1 MDGVGVADE
10 PRPHRGGGP
19 IATVANPPRDAAGT
33 PDEGR
38 RAPTR
43 PPSPDGNPNPRP
55 FPWGRRIANVSF
67 LTFFAAYFL
76 FALSVLG
83 LGAAAFVASRS
94 PGFHDQLHDW
104 AFNEGMSGRLAQRV
118 GDASHDVE
126 STLSFVLD
134 YAFSL
139 FNLAMAAFLVYLR
152 RNERTA
158 RLLSLAMVGTAGV
171 FNLQAH
177 AVYEELTP
185 PTTLEAVTHDGFHL
199 LAAVAYLLALL
210 LFPDGR
216 MVPRWSIPRTV
227 ALYAAAIGVA
237 VPIAFLAP
245 GGSRSVSLIVT
256 FGVLTPIVGVGS
268 QAYRYRRSADATER
282 QQARLLFWALSPA
295 LIVGLFA
302 VVVALSNS
310 GGDAGLEG
318 RGIVVLPTSIFR
330 VFQPVFFVIPV
341 ALFIGILRYRLWDID
356 KVISRTLVY
365 SVLAGFVS
373 AVYVGVV
380 VGIGALFGE
389 AQTENLGLSIVAT
402 GIIAVAFQPVK
413 ERVQRFANRLVYGKR
428 ATPYEVLS
436 EFSERMAET
445 PATDVLLS
453 RMARILAEGTAA
465 RRADVWLKVGNELR
479 PASSWPSD
487 LDAPEPLHITGPE
500 IPWIANVTSAVA
512 VRHQGELF
520 GALSVTKP
528 ANESLTPTEE
538 KLLAD
543 LGRQAGLVL
552 RNVQLTADLLARL
565 AELRASRQRLIAAQD
580 EARRRIE
587 RNLHD
592 GAQQQ
597 LVALKVGLS
606 LAEGMAEDL
615 GEEGV
620 GLLEMIGSLK
630 AQMGDAL
637 ENLRD
642 LARGI
647 YPPLLAAEGL
657 PAALASQARK
667 ATVPVDVQARDI
679 ARYEQDAEAAVYFCV
694 LEAMQNIS
702 KYAEAS
708 SVIIRLTEH
717 DGTLR
722 FEVKDDGK
730 GFDVATTPTG
740 AGCHNM
746 ADRLEAL
753 DGSLEIHSAPGE
765 GTSIVGSLPVTRREV
780 A

>member
-1 MDGVGVADE
+1 M
-10 PRPHRGGGP
+10 PRPSGDGRQGGRE
-19 IATVANPPRDAAGT
+19 IATLANPPRHGAGAPDAGT
-33 PDEGR
+33 P
-38 RAPTR
+38 APSR
-43 PPSPDGNPNPRP
+43 PAPNGDPNPRP
-55 FPWGRRIANVSF
+55 FPWGRRIANVAF
-67 LTFFAAYFL
+67 LTFFSAYFL
-76 FALSVLG
+76 FALLVLG
-83 LGAAAFVASRS
+83 LGVAAFVASRS
-94 PGFHDQLHDW
+94 PGFHDQLHIWSLD
-104 AFNEGMSGRLAQRV
+104 ETTTGRLAQRV
-118 GDASHDVE
+118 ADTSHRVE
-126 STLSFVLD
+126 SVPSFVLD
-134 YAFSL
+134 YAFSI
-139 FNLAMAAFLVYLR
+139 FNLALAGFLVFLR

-177 AVYEELTP
+177 GVYEILP
-185 PTTLEAVTHDGFHL
+185 ATTFEAVTHDGFQF
-199 LAAVAYLLALL
+199 LAAIAYLLALL
-210 LFPDGR
+210 LFPDGKL
-216 MVPRWSIPRTV
+216 VPRWSVPKTV
-227 ALYAAAIGVA
+227 LLYVVAIGVA
-237 VPIAFLAP
+237 VPMAFLAP
-245 GGSRSVSLIVT
+245 GGSRSVNLIVT
-256 FGVLTPIVGVGS
+256 FGVLTPMVGVGS
-268 QAYRYRRSADATER
+268 QAYRYRRSADPTER

-295 LIVGLFA
+295 LLVGLFA
-302 VVVALSNS
+302 VLVAISNS
-310 GGDAGLEG
+310 GEADFEG
-318 RGIVVLPTSIFR
+318 RSLVVLPTSIFR
-330 VFQPVFFVIPV
+330 VFQPVFSIIPI

-413 ERVQRFANRLVYGKR
+413 ERVQKFANRLVYGKR

-465 RRADVWLKVGNELR
+465 RRADVWLKVGSELR

-487 LDAPEPLHITGPE
+487 LDAPEPLVIEGTE

-580 EARRRIE
+580 ETRRRLE

-615 GEEGV
+615 GPEGES
-620 GLLEMIGSLK
+620 LLDMLGSLK

-667 ATVPVDVQARDI
+667 AAVAVDVQARDI
-679 ARYEQDAEAAVYFCV
+679 GRYDQDAEAAVYFCV
-694 LEAMQNIS
+694 LEALQNIS
-702 KYAEAS
+702 KYAEAH
-708 SVIIRLTEH
+708 SVVIRLHEV
-717 DGTLR
+717 DGRLS

-746 ADRLEAL
+746 SDRLEAL
-753 DGSLEIHSAPGE
+753 DGHLEIHSAPGE
-765 GTSIVGSLPVTRREV
+765 GTSILGALPVTRREV
-780 A
+780 AVR

>member
-1 MDGVGVADE
+1 MA
-10 PRPHRGGGP
+10 
-19 IATVANPPRDAAGT
+19 
-33 PDEGR
+33 
-38 RAPTR
+38 
-43 PPSPDGNPNPRP
+43 
-55 FPWGRRIANVSF
+55 F
-67 LTFFAAYFL
+67 LVFFVAYFG
-76 FALSVLG
+76 FALGVLAM
-83 LGAAAFVASRS
+83 GAASFVASRS
-94 PGFHDQLHDW
+94 PGFHDQLHVW
-104 AFNEGMSGRLAQRV
+104 ALSEDTLGRLALRAA
-118 GDASHDVE
+118 DTSHRVE
-126 STLSFVLD
+126 SIPSLALD
-134 YAFSL
+134 YGFSL
-139 FNLAMAAFLVYLR
+139 FNLALAAFLVFLR

-177 AVYEELTP
+177 GVYEVLP
-185 PTTLEAVTHDGFHL
+185 PTTFESVTHDGFHL
-199 LAAVAYLLALL
+199 LAAIAYLLALL

-216 MVPRWSIPRTV
+216 FVPRWSPGRLA
-227 ALYAAAIGVA
+227 ALYAVAAA
-237 VPIAFLAP
+237 ALVPLAFAAP
-245 GGSRSVSLIVT
+245 GASRTISLIVA
-256 FGVLTPIVGVGS
+256 FGVLTPLVGVAS
-268 QAYRYRRSADATER
+268 QAYRYRRSLDATEQ
-282 QQARLLFWALSPA
+282 QQARLLFWALTPA
-295 LIVGLFA
+295 LLVGLFA
-302 VVVALSNS
+302 VVVAIQNT
-310 GGDAGLEG
+310 GGNEFEG
-318 RGIVVLPTSIFR
+318 RSIVVLPVSIFR
-330 VFQPVFFVIPV
+330 VFQPVFSIIPI

-380 VGIGALFGE
+380 VGIGSFFGE
-389 AQTENLGLSIVAT
+389 AQTENLGLSILAT

-413 ERVQRFANRLVYGKR
+413 DRVQKFANRLVYGKR

-465 RRADVWLKVGNELR
+465 RRADVWLRVGDELR
-479 PASSWPSD
+479 PASAWPSD
-487 LDAPEPLHITGPE
+487 ADPPAALSITGPE

-528 ANESLTPTEE
+528 ANESLTPTEQ

-580 EARRRIE
+580 ETRRRLE

-606 LAEGMAEDL
+606 LAEGMADDL
-615 GEEGV
+615 GEEGRP
-620 GLLEMIGSLK
+620 LLDMIGALK
-630 AQMGDAL
+630 AQMGEAL

-657 PAALASQARK
+657 PSALASQGRK
-667 ATVPVDVQARDI
+667 AAVPVDVQAREI
-679 ARYEQDAEAAVYFCV
+679 GRYDQDAEAAVYFCV
-694 LEAMQNIS
+694 LEALQNIS
-702 KYAEAS
+702 KYAEATA
-708 SVIIRLTEH
+708 VTIRLHED
-717 DGTLR
+717 DGVLH

-730 GFDVATTPTG
+730 GFDPTCTDKG
-740 AGCHNM
+740 AGSHNM
-746 ADRLEAL
+746 VDRLESL
-753 DGSLEIHSAPGE
+753 DGHLAIHSAPGD
-765 GTSIVGSLPVTRREV
+765 GTSVVGTIPVTRR
-780 A
+780 

>member
-1 MDGVGVADE
+1 VRDPPGHG
-10 PRPHRGGGP
+10 RKGGRP
-19 IATVANPPRDAAGT
+19 IATVAQPAPPPSSSPSPPTPAPSDAAASTAG
-33 PDEGR
+33 PP
-38 RAPTR
+38 ATR
-43 PPSPDGNPNPRP
+43 GYPLLARIGN
-55 FPWGRRIANVSF
+55 GLF
-67 LTFFAAYFL
+67 LLFFTAYFG
-76 FALSVLG
+76 FALAVLT
-83 LGAAAFVASRS
+83 LGAVAFIASRS
-94 PGFHDQLHDW
+94 PGLHDQLHVW
-104 AFNEGMSGRLAQRV
+104 ALDDGLAGRLALRAA
-118 GDASHDVE
+118 DTSHHVE
-126 STLSFVLD
+126 SLPSLALD
-134 YAFSL
+134 YGFSL
-139 FNLAMAAFLVYLR
+139 FNLALAAFLVFLR

-177 AVYEELTP
+177 GVYEILTP
-185 PTTLEAVTHDGFHL
+185 TTFEEVTHDGFHL

-216 MVPRWSIPRTV
+216 LVPRWRRGPTV
-227 ALYAAAIGVA
+227 LLYAVAIGA
-237 VPIAFLAP
+237 LVPLAWAAP
-245 GGSRSVSLIVT
+245 GASRSISLIIT
-256 FGVLTPIVGVGS
+256 FGVLTPLVGVAS
-268 QAYRYRRSADATER
+268 QAYRYRRSPDATEQ

-295 LIVGLFA
+295 LLVGLYA
-302 VVVALSNS
+302 VVVALQNT
-310 GGDAGLEG
+310 GGHEFEG
-318 RGIVVLPTSIFR
+318 RSIVVLPVSIFR
-330 VFQPVFFVIPV
+330 VFQPVFSIIPI

-373 AVYVGVV
+373 AVYVAVV
-380 VGIGALFGE
+380 VGIGSLFGD

-402 GIIAVAFQPVK
+402 GVIAVAFQPVK
-413 ERVQRFANRLVYGKR
+413 DRVQRFANRLVYGQR

-445 PATDVLLS
+445 PATDVLLA

-465 RRADVWLKVGNELR
+465 RRADVWLKVGHELR
-479 PASSWPSD
+479 PAASWPSD
-487 LDAPEPLHITGPE
+487 VEPAIALPIDGPE
-500 IPWIANVTSAVA
+500 IPWIPDVTTAVA

-528 ANESLTPTEE
+528 SNESLAPTEE

-580 EARRRIE
+580 ETRRRLE

-606 LAEGMAEDL
+606 LAEGMAEEL
-615 GEEGV
+615 GEDGV
-620 GLLEMIGSLK
+620 GLLEMLGSLK
-630 AQMGDAL
+630 SQMGEAL

-657 PAALASQARK
+657 ASALASQARK
-667 ATVPVDVQARDI
+667 AAVPVDVQARDI
-679 ARYEQDAEAAVYFCV
+679 GRYDQDAEAAVYFCV
-694 LEAMQNIS
+694 LEALQNIA
-702 KYAEAS
+702 KYAEAEA
-708 SVIIRLTEH
+708 VILRLHEEGGLLH
-717 DGTLR
+717 
-722 FEVKDDGK
+722 FEVRDDGR
-730 GFDVATTPTG
+730 GFDPSTTEKG
-740 AGCHNM
+740 AGSQNM
-746 ADRLEAL
+746 VDRLEAL
-753 DGSLEIHSAPGE
+753 DGHLEIHSAPGE
-765 GTSIVGSLPVTRREV
+765 GTSVQGTIPVTRR
-780 A
+780 

>member
-1 MDGVGVADE
+1 M
-10 PRPHRGGGP
+10 
-19 IATVANPPRDAAGT
+19 
-33 PDEGR
+33 
-38 RAPTR
+38 
-43 PPSPDGNPNPRP
+43 
-55 FPWGRRIANVSF
+55 
-67 LTFFAAYFL
+67 
-76 FALSVLG
+76 
-83 LGAAAFVASRS
+83 ASRS
-94 PGFHDQLHDW
+94 PGFHDQLHIWSLDETT
-104 AFNEGMSGRLAQRV
+104 AGRLALRV
-118 GDASHDVE
+118 GDTSHRVE
-126 STLSFVLD
+126 SLPEFALD
-134 YAFSL
+134 YGFSI
-139 FNLAMAAFLVYLR
+139 FNLAMAGFLVYLR

-158 RLLSLAMVGTAGV
+158 RLLSLAMVGTAGI
-171 FNLQAH
+171 FNLQAY
-177 AVYEELTP
+177 AVYEIHP
-185 PTTLEAVTHDGFHL
+185 ATTLEAASHDGFQFF
-199 LAAVAYLLALL
+199 AAIAYLLALL

-216 MVPRWSIPRTV
+216 MVPRWSAAKAI
-227 ALYAAAIGVA
+227 ALYALAIGAA
-237 VPIAFLAP
+237 VPIAMLAP

-256 FGVLTPIVGVGS
+256 FGVLTPMVGVGS

-295 LIVGLFA
+295 LLVGLFA
-302 VVVALSNS
+302 VVFALTNTVEA
-310 GGDAGLEG
+310 DFEG
-318 RGIVVLPTSIFR
+318 RSLVVLPTSIFR
-330 VFQPVFFVIPV
+330 VFQPVFLVIPI

-373 AVYVGVV
+373 AVYVAVV

-413 ERVQRFANRLVYGKR
+413 ERVQKFANRLVYGKR

-487 LDAPEPLHITGPE
+487 LDAPDPLPIEGAE

-580 EARRRIE
+580 ETRRRLE

-615 GEEGV
+615 GEEGR
-620 GLLEMIGSLK
+620 GLLDMLGALK
-630 AQMGDAL
+630 TQMGDAL

-667 ATVPVDVQARDI
+667 ATVPVDVQARDVG
-679 ARYEQDAEAAVYFCV
+679 RYDQDAEAAVYFCV
-694 LEAMQNIS
+694 LEALQNIS
-702 KYAEAS
+702 KYAEAR
-708 SVIIRLTEH
+708 SVVIRLHEE
-717 DGTLR
+717 DGSLR

-746 ADRLEAL
+746 SDRLEAL
-753 DGSLEIHSAPGE
+753 DGELQIRSAPGE
-765 GTSIVGSLPVTRREV
+765 GTSVIGSLPVTRRDV
-780 A
+780 

>member
-1 MDGVGVADE
+1 V
-10 PRPHRGGGP
+10 
-19 IATVANPPRDAAGT
+19 
-33 PDEGR
+33 
-38 RAPTR
+38 
-43 PPSPDGNPNPRP
+43 
-55 FPWGRRIANVSF
+55 
-67 LTFFAAYFL
+67 
-76 FALSVLG
+76 LS
-83 LGAAAFVASRS
+83 LGAASFLASRS
-94 PGFHDQLHDW
+94 PGFHDQLHVW
-104 AFNEGMSGRLAQRV
+104 ALNEDTLGRLALRAA
-118 GDASHDVE
+118 DTSHRVE
-126 STLSFVLD
+126 SLPSLALD
-134 YAFSL
+134 YGFSL
-139 FNLAMAAFLVYLR
+139 FNLALAAFLVYLR

-158 RLLSLAMVGTAGV
+158 RLLALAMVGTAGV

-177 AVYEELTP
+177 GVYEILP
-185 PTTLEAVTHDGFHL
+185 PTVLEEVTHDGFHL
-199 LAAVAYLLALL
+199 LAAVAYLLALV
-210 LFPDGR
+210 LFPDGHL
-216 MVPRWSIPRTV
+216 VPRWPKGRTI
-227 ALYAAAIGVA
+227 AFYAVA
-237 VPIAFLAP
+237 VGLLVPLAWLAP
-245 GGSRSVSLIVT
+245 GGNRSVSLIVT
-256 FGVLTPIVGVGS
+256 FGVVTPIVGVGS
-268 QAYRYRRSADATER
+268 QAYRYRRSPSPVER

-295 LIVGLFA
+295 LLVGLFA
-302 VVVALSNS
+302 IVVALQNS
-310 GGDAGLEG
+310 GGSEFEG
-318 RGIVVLPTSIFR
+318 RSIVVLPTSIFR
-330 VFQPVFFVIPV
+330 VFQPVFSIIPI

-380 VGIGALFGE
+380 VGIGSLFGE
-389 AQTENLGLSIVAT
+389 AQTENLGLSILAT

-413 ERVQRFANRLVYGKR
+413 DRVQKFANRLVYGKR

-445 PATDVLLS
+445 PATDVLLA

-487 LDAPEPLHITGPE
+487 SDPPEPLTITGPE
-500 IPWIANVTSAVA
+500 IPWIPGVTTAVA

-528 ANESLTPTEE
+528 VNESLTPTED

-580 EARRRIE
+580 ETRRRLE

-597 LVALKVGLS
+597 LVALKVGLN
-606 LAEGMAEDL
+606 LAEGMVEDL
-615 GEEGV
+615 GEPAKPV
-620 GLLEMIGSLK
+620 LEMLGALK

-657 PAALASQARK
+657 ASALASQARK
-667 ATVPVDVQARDI
+667 QSVPVDVQARDI
-679 ARYEQDAEAAVYFCV
+679 ARYDQDAEAAVYFCV
-694 LEAMQNIS
+694 LEALQNIS
-702 KYAEAS
+702 KYAEAH
-708 SVIIRLTEH
+708 SVVIRLHEE
-717 DGTLR
+717 DGVLH

-730 GFDVATTPTG
+730 GFDPDCTAKG
-740 AGCHNM
+740 AGSQNM
-746 ADRLEAL
+746 VDRLEAL
-753 DGSLEIHSAPGE
+753 DGHLEIHSAPGD
-765 GTSIVGSLPVTRREV
+765 GTSVRGTIPVQRR
-780 A
+780 

>member
-1 MDGVGVADE
+1 MRRAPGDG
-10 PRPHRGGGP
+10 RQGGRQ
-19 IATVANPPRDAAGT
+19 IATVADPRQQAGV
-33 PDEGR
+33 PDEGTPVPPR
-38 RAPTR
+38 
-43 PPSPDGNPNPRP
+43 PSPDGNPNPRP
-55 FPWGRRIANVSF
+55 FPWGRRIANVAF
-67 LTFFAAYFL
+67 LTFFTGYFL
-76 FALSVLG
+76 FALCVLG

-94 PGFHDQLHDW
+94 AGFHDQLHIWSLDETM
-104 AFNEGMSGRLAQRV
+104 NGRLALRV
-118 GDASHDVE
+118 ADTSHRVE
-126 STLSFVLD
+126 SVPSFALD
-134 YAFSL
+134 YAFSI
-139 FNLAMAAFLVYLR
+139 FNLAMAGFLVYLR

-177 AVYEELTP
+177 GVYEILPATN
-185 PTTLEAVTHDGFHL
+185 LEAITHDGFHL

-216 MVPRWSIPRTV
+216 MVPRWSIPRTI
-227 ALYAAAIGVA
+227 ALYAVAIGAA

-268 QAYRYRRSADATER
+268 QAYRYRRSGDATER

-295 LIVGLFA
+295 LLVGLFA

-310 GGDAGLEG
+310 GEADFEG
-318 RGIVVLPTSIFR
+318 RSLVVLPTSIFR
-330 VFQPVFFVIPV
+330 VFQPVFLVIPI

-413 ERVQRFANRLVYGKR
+413 ERVQKFANRLVYGKR

-487 LDAPEPLHITGPE
+487 LDAPEPLVIESTE
-500 IPWIANVTSAVA
+500 IPWIENVTSAVA

-580 EARRRIE
+580 ETRRRLE

-615 GEEGV
+615 GEEGQ
-620 GLLEMIGSLK
+620 GLVEMIGNLK
-630 AQMGDAL
+630 TQMGDAL

-667 ATVPVDVQARDI
+667 AAVPVDVQARDI
-679 ARYEQDAEAAVYFCV
+679 GRYDQDAEAAVYFCV
-694 LEAMQNIS
+694 LEALQNIS
-702 KYAEAS
+702 KYAEAR
-708 SVIIRLTEH
+708 SVVIRLHEE
-717 DGTLR
+717 DGNLR

-746 ADRLEAL
+746 SDRLEAL
-753 DGSLEIHSAPGE
+753 DGHLEIRSAPGD
-765 GTSIVGSLPVTRREV
+765 GTSILGTLPVQRREV
-780 A
+780 AVR

>member
-1 MDGVGVADE
+1 MYFAFSVGV
-10 PRPHRGGGP
+10 
-19 IATVANPPRDAAGT
+19 
-33 PDEGR
+33 
-38 RAPTR
+38 
-43 PPSPDGNPNPRP
+43 
-55 FPWGRRIANVSF
+55 
-67 LTFFAAYFL
+67 
-76 FALSVLG
+76 LS
-83 LGAAAFVASRS
+83 LGAAAFLASRS
-94 PGFHDQLHDW
+94 PGFHDQLHIWSLD
-104 AFNEGMSGRLAQRV
+104 ETTTGRLALRV
-118 GDASHDVE
+118 ADTSHRVE
-126 STLSFVLD
+126 SLPSFVLD
-134 YAFSL
+134 YVFSV
-139 FNLAMAAFLVYLR
+139 FNLALAAFLIYLR

-158 RLLSLAMVGTAGV
+158 RLLCLAMVGTAGV

-177 AVYEELTP
+177 GVYEILP
-185 PTTLEAVTHDGFHL
+185 ATTFESVTHDGFHL

-216 MVPRWSIPRTV
+216 MVPRWSIPKTV
-227 ALYAAAIGVA
+227 ALYAGAIGAA

-256 FGVLTPIVGVGS
+256 FGVLTPMVGVGS
-268 QAYRYRRSADATER
+268 QLYRYRRSPDATER
-282 QQARLLFWALSPA
+282 QQARVLFWALSPA
-295 LIVGLFA
+295 LLVGLFA
-302 VVVALSNS
+302 VVVALSHT
-310 GGDAGLEG
+310 GEADFEG
-318 RGIVVLPTSIFR
+318 RSLVVLPVSIFR
-330 VFQPVFFVIPV
+330 VFQPVFSIIPI

-356 KVISRTLVY
+356 KIISRTLVY

-389 AQTENLGLSIVAT
+389 AQTENLGLSILAT

-445 PATDVLLS
+445 PATDVLVA

-465 RRADVWLKVGNELR
+465 RRADVWLRVGNELR

-487 LDAPEPLHITGPE
+487 LAAPDALHIEGPE
-500 IPWIANVTSAVA
+500 IPWIDNVTAAVA

-565 AELRASRQRLIAAQD
+565 TELRASRQRLIAAQD
-580 EARRRIE
+580 ETRRRLE

-615 GEEGV
+615 GEEGQ
-620 GLLEMIGSLK
+620 GLLDMLGSLK
-630 AQMGDAL
+630 AQMGEAL

-667 ATVPVDVQARDI
+667 AAVPVDVQARDI
-679 ARYEQDAEAAVYFCV
+679 GRYDQDAEAAVYFCV
-694 LEAMQNIS
+694 LEALQNIS
-702 KYAEAS
+702 KYAEAHA
-708 SVIIRLTEH
+708 VLIRLHEE
-717 DGTLR
+717 DDVLR
-722 FEVKDDGK
+722 FEVRDDGR
-730 GFDVATTPTG
+730 GFDLATTPTG

-746 ADRLEAL
+746 SDRLEAL
-753 DGSLEIHSAPGE
+753 DGCLEIHSTPGD
-765 GTSIVGSLPVTRREV
+765 GTAVIGTLPVTRRV
-780 A
+780 AS

>member
-1 MDGVGVADE
+1 VFFGSYFAFALGVLAMGVA
-10 PRPHRGGGP
+10 
-19 IATVANPPRDAAGT
+19 
-33 PDEGR
+33 
-38 RAPTR
+38 
-43 PPSPDGNPNPRP
+43 
-55 FPWGRRIANVSF
+55 SF
-67 LTFFAAYFL
+67 L
-76 FALSVLG
+76 
-83 LGAAAFVASRS
+83 ASRS
-94 PGFHDQLHDW
+94 PGLHDQLHVW
-104 AFNEGMSGRLAQRV
+104 ALNDDSLGRLALRAA
-118 GDASHDVE
+118 DTSHRVE
-126 STLSFVLD
+126 SLPSLALD
-134 YAFSL
+134 YGFSL
-139 FNLAMAAFLVYLR
+139 FNLTLAVFLVYLR

-177 AVYEELTP
+177 GVYEILP
-185 PTTLEAVTHDGFHL
+185 PNTFEAVTHDGFHL
-199 LAAVAYLLALL
+199 LAAIAYLLALL

-216 MVPRWSIPRTV
+216 LVPRWSPGRTV
-227 ALYAAAIGVA
+227 ALYAVVIGA
-237 VPIAFLAP
+237 FVPLAWLAP
-245 GGSRSVSLIVT
+245 GGNRTVSLIIT
-256 FGVLTPIVGVGS
+256 FGVLTPLVGVAS
-268 QAYRYRRSADATER
+268 QAYRYRHSPTPVER

-295 LIVGLFA
+295 LLVGLFA
-302 VVVALSNS
+302 VVVALQNS
-310 GGDAGLEG
+310 GASEFEG
-318 RGIVVLPTSIFR
+318 RAIVELPTSIFR
-330 VFQPVFFVIPV
+330 VFQPVFSIIPI
-341 ALFIGILRYRLWDID
+341 ALFLGILRYRLWDVD

-380 VGIGALFGE
+380 VGIGSLFGD

-402 GIIAVAFQPVK
+402 GVIAVAFQPVK
-413 ERVQRFANRLVYGKR
+413 DRVQRFANRLVYGQR

-445 PATDVLLS
+445 PATDVLLA

-465 RRADVWLKVGNELR
+465 RRADVWLKVGSELR

-487 LDAPEPLHITGPE
+487 VEAPDALPLDGPE
-500 IPWIANVTSAVA
+500 IPELPGVTTSVA

-528 ANESLTPTEE
+528 VNESLTPTEE

-580 EARRRIE
+580 ETRRRLE

-615 GEEGV
+615 GDEGQP
-620 GLLEMIGSLK
+620 LLEMLGTLK

-657 PAALASQARK
+657 PSALASQARK
-667 ATVPVDVQARDI
+667 AAIPVDVQARDI
-679 ARYEQDAEAAVYFCV
+679 GRYDQDAEAAVYFCV
-694 LEAMQNIS
+694 LEALQNIS
-702 KYAEAS
+702 KYAEAHAA
-708 SVIIRLTEH
+708 VIRLHEQ
-717 DGTLR
+717 DGELT
-722 FEVKDDGK
+722 FEVKDDGR
-730 GFDVATTPTG
+730 GFDTSSTEKG
-740 AGCHNM
+740 AGAQNM
-746 ADRLEAL
+746 VDRLEAL
-753 DGSLEIHSAPGE
+753 DGHLEILSSPGH
-765 GTSIVGSLPVTRREV
+765 GTSVVGRLPVTRR
-780 A
+780 

>member
-1 MDGVGVADE
+1 VFSII
-10 PRPHRGGGP
+10 P
-19 IATVANPPRDAAGT
+19 I
-33 PDEGR
+33 
-38 RAPTR
+38 
-43 PPSPDGNPNPRP
+43 
-55 FPWGRRIANVSF
+55 
-67 LTFFAAYFL
+67 
-76 FALSVLG
+76 
-83 LGAAAFVASRS
+83 
-94 PGFHDQLHDW
+94 
-104 AFNEGMSGRLAQRV
+104 
-118 GDASHDVE
+118 
-126 STLSFVLD
+126 
-134 YAFSL
+134 
-139 FNLAMAAFLVYLR
+139 
-152 RNERTA
+152 
-158 RLLSLAMVGTAGV
+158 
-171 FNLQAH
+171 
-177 AVYEELTP
+177 
-185 PTTLEAVTHDGFHL
+185 
-199 LAAVAYLLALL
+199 
-210 LFPDGR
+210 
-216 MVPRWSIPRTV
+216 
-227 ALYAAAIGVA
+227 
-237 VPIAFLAP
+237 
-245 GGSRSVSLIVT
+245 
-256 FGVLTPIVGVGS
+256 
-268 QAYRYRRSADATER
+268 
-282 QQARLLFWALSPA
+282 
-295 LIVGLFA
+295 
-302 VVVALSNS
+302 
-310 GGDAGLEG
+310 
-318 RGIVVLPTSIFR
+318 
-330 VFQPVFFVIPV
+330 

-413 ERVQRFANRLVYGKR
+413 ERVQKFANRLVYGKR

-487 LDAPEPLHITGPE
+487 LDAPAPLPIEGTE
-500 IPWIANVTSAVA
+500 IPWIANVTAAVA

-528 ANESLTPTEE
+528 ANESLTPTED

-580 EARRRIE
+580 ETRRRLE

-615 GEEGV
+615 GEEGA
-620 GLLEMIGSLK
+620 GLLDMLGSLK
-630 AQMGDAL
+630 AQMGEAL

-667 ATVPVDVQARDI
+667 AAVPVDVQARDI
-679 ARYEQDAEAAVYFCV
+679 GRYDQDAEAAVYFCV
-694 LEAMQNIS
+694 LEALQNIS
-702 KYAEAS
+702 KYAEAR
-708 SVIIRLTEH
+708 SVVIRLHEEA
-717 DGTLR
+717 GNLS

-746 ADRLEAL
+746 SDRLEAL
-753 DGSLEIHSAPGE
+753 DGHLDIRSAPGD
-765 GTSIVGSLPVTRREV
+765 GTSIFGTLPVQRREV
-780 A
+780 AVR

>member
-1 MDGVGVADE
+1 VWALDE
-10 PRPHRGGGP
+10 DL
-19 IATVANPPRDAAGT
+19 A
-33 PDEGR
+33 
-38 RAPTR
+38 
-43 PPSPDGNPNPRP
+43 
-55 FPWGRRIANVSF
+55 
-67 LTFFAAYFL
+67 
-76 FALSVLG
+76 
-83 LGAAAFVASRS
+83 
-94 PGFHDQLHDW
+94 
-104 AFNEGMSGRLAQRV
+104 GRLALRAA
-118 GDASHDVE
+118 DTSHRVE
-126 STLSFVLD
+126 SLPSLALD
-134 YAFSL
+134 YGFSL
-139 FNLAMAAFLVYLR
+139 FNLALAGFLVFLR

-177 AVYEELTP
+177 GVYEILA
-185 PTTLEAVTHDGFHL
+185 PTTFEEVTHDGFHL

-216 MVPRWSIPRTV
+216 LVPRWRKGPTI
-227 ALYAAAIGVA
+227 ALYAAALA
-237 VPIAFLAP
+237 LLVPLAWAAP
-245 GGSRSVSLIVT
+245 GANRTISLIIT
-256 FGVLTPIVGVGS
+256 FGVLTPLIGVAT
-268 QAYRYRRSADATER
+268 QAYRYRQSPTPTER

-295 LIVGLFA
+295 LLVGLYA
-302 VVVALSNS
+302 VVFALQHT
-310 GGDAGLEG
+310 GGNEFEG
-318 RGIVVLPTSIFR
+318 RSIVVLPVSIFR
-330 VFQPVFFVIPV
+330 VFQPVFSIIPI

-373 AVYVGVV
+373 AVYVAVV
-380 VGIGALFGE
+380 VGIGSLFGD

-402 GIIAVAFQPVK
+402 GVIAVAFQPVK
-413 ERVQRFANRLVYGKR
+413 DRVQRFANRLVYGQR

-445 PATDVLLS
+445 PATDVLLA

-465 RRADVWLKVGNELR
+465 RRADVWLKVGHELR

-487 LDAPEPLHITGPE
+487 VEAPVALPIEGPE
-500 IPWIANVTSAVA
+500 IPWIPDVTTAVA

-528 ANESLTPTEE
+528 PNESLTPTEE

-580 EARRRIE
+580 ETRRRLE

-597 LVALKVGLS
+597 LVALKVQLS
-606 LAEGMAEDL
+606 LAEGMAEEL
-615 GEEGV
+615 GDDGQP
-620 GLLEMIGSLK
+620 LLDMLGSLK
-630 AQMGDAL
+630 QQMGEAL

-657 PAALASQARK
+657 PSALASQARK
-667 ATVPVDVQARDI
+667 AAVPVDVQARDI
-679 ARYEQDAEAAVYFCV
+679 GRYEQDAEAAVYFCV
-694 LEAMQNIS
+694 LEAMQNIA
-702 KYAEAS
+702 KYAEAH
-708 SVIIRLTEH
+708 SVLIRLHEE
-717 DGTLR
+717 GGILS
-722 FEVKDDGK
+722 FEVRDDG
-730 GFDVATTPTG
+730 
-740 AGCHNM
+740 
-746 ADRLEAL
+746 
-753 DGSLEIHSAPGE
+753 
-765 GTSIVGSLPVTRREV
+765 
-780 A
+780 

>member
-1 MDGVGVADE
+1 MAVAD
-10 PRPHRGGGP
+10 
-19 IATVANPPRDAAGT
+19 PPARTAGAGD
-33 PDEGR
+33 PSR
-38 RAPTR
+38 RAR
-43 PPSPDGNPNPRP
+43 SL
-55 FPWGRRIANVSF
+55 WGRRIGNGVFYA
-67 LTFFAAYFL
+67 FFGAYFG
-76 FALSVLG
+76 FALGILAM
-83 LGAAAFVASRS
+83 GAAAFTASRS
-94 PGFHDQLHDW
+94 TGVHDQLHVW
-104 AFNEGMSGRLAQRV
+104 ALNEDLLGRLALRAA
-118 GDASHDVE
+118 DTSHRVE
-126 STLSFVLD
+126 SVPSLVLD
-134 YAFSL
+134 YGFSL
-139 FNLAMAAFLVYLR
+139 FNLALAAFLVYLR

-177 AVYEELTP
+177 GVYEILP
-185 PTTLEAVTHDGFHL
+185 PDTLEAFSHDAFHL
-199 LAAVAYLLALL
+199 LAAVAYPLALL

-216 MVPRWSIPRTV
+216 LVPRWPIGRTLVLYV
-227 ALYAAAIGVA
+227 AALAAS
-237 VPIAFLAP
+237 VPLAWLAP
-245 GGSRSVSLIVT
+245 GGGNRTVSLIII
-256 FGVLTPIVGVGS
+256 FGVLTPAVGVAS
-268 QAYRYRRSADATER
+268 QAYRYRRSTNAVER
-282 QQARLLFWALSPA
+282 QQARLLFWALAPA
-295 LIVGLFA
+295 LLVGLFA
-302 VVVALSNS
+302 LVVAVQNGASNEFA
-310 GGDAGLEG
+310 D

-330 VFQPVFFVIPV
+330 VFQPVFSIIPI

-380 VGIGALFGE
+380 VGIGSLFGD

-402 GIIAVAFQPVK
+402 GVIAVAFQPVK
-413 ERVQRFANRLVYGKR
+413 DRVQTFANRLVYGQR

-465 RRADVWLKVGNELR
+465 RRADVWLKVGSELR
-479 PASSWPSD
+479 PASSWPSNV
-487 LDAPEPLHITGPE
+487 DAPEALEIEGTE
-500 IPWIANVTSAVA
+500 IPTIPGVTTAVA

-528 ANESLTPTEE
+528 VNESLTPTEE

-565 AELRASRQRLIAAQD
+565 VELRASRQRLIAAQD
-580 EARRRIE
+580 ETRRRLE

-615 GEEGV
+615 GDDGQP
-620 GLLEMIGSLK
+620 LLEMLGVLK

-657 PAALASQARK
+657 PRALASQARK
-667 ATVPVDVQARDI
+667 AAVPVEVEARDI
-679 ARYEQDAEAAVYFCV
+679 GRYDQDTEAAVYFCV
-694 LEAMQNIS
+694 LEALQNIS
-702 KYAEAS
+702 KYAEATT
-708 SVIIRLTEH
+708 VVLRLHED
-717 DGTLR
+717 DGVLY
-722 FEVKDDGK
+722 FEVEDDGR
-730 GFDVATTPTG
+730 GFAPATTEKG
-740 AGCHNM
+740 AGSQNM
-746 ADRLEAL
+746 VDRLESL
-753 DGSLEIHSAPGE
+753 DGHLEIHSEPGH
-765 GTSIVGSLPVTRREV
+765 GTSVRGSIPVTRR

>member
-1 MDGVGVADE
+1 M
-10 PRPHRGGGP
+10 
-19 IATVANPPRDAAGT
+19 
-33 PDEGR
+33 EG
-38 RAPTR
+38 APVPAR
-43 PPSPDGNPNPRP
+43 PSPDGNPNPRP
-55 FPWGRRIANVSF
+55 FPWGRRIANVAF
-67 LTFFAAYFL
+67 LTFFAGYFL
-76 FALSVLG
+76 FALSVLS
-83 LGAAAFVASRS
+83 LGAAAFIASRS
-94 PGFHDQLHDW
+94 PGFHDQLHIWSLD
-104 AFNEGMSGRLAQRV
+104 ETTPGRLALRV
-118 GDASHDVE
+118 ADTSHRVE
-126 STLSFVLD
+126 SVPAFVLD

-139 FNLAMAAFLVYLR
+139 FNLLMAGFLVYLR

-158 RLLSLAMVGTAGV
+158 RLLSLGMVGTAGV

-177 AVYEELTP
+177 GVYEILPATHI
-185 PTTLEAVTHDGFHL
+185 EAYTHDGFHL

-216 MVPRWSIPRTV
+216 MVPRWSIPKTM
-227 ALYAAAIGVA
+227 ALYAVAIGAA

-295 LIVGLFA
+295 LLVGLFA

-310 GGDAGLEG
+310 GEADFEG
-318 RGIVVLPTSIFR
+318 RSIVVLPTSIFR
-330 VFQPVFFVIPV
+330 VFQPVFLVIPI

-389 AQTENLGLSIVAT
+389 AQTENLGLSILAT

-413 ERVQRFANRLVYGKR
+413 ERVQKFANRLVYGKR

-487 LDAPEPLHITGPE
+487 LDAPAPLTIEGTE
-500 IPWIANVTSAVA
+500 IPWIENVTSAVA

-528 ANESLTPTEE
+528 PNESLTPTEE

-580 EARRRIE
+580 ETRRRLE

-615 GEEGV
+615 GAEGED
-620 GLLEMIGSLK
+620 LLAMLGNLK
-630 AQMGDAL
+630 TQMGEAL

-667 ATVPVDVQARDI
+667 ASVAVDVQARDI
-679 ARYEQDAEAAVYFCV
+679 GRYEQDAEAAVYFCV
-694 LEAMQNIS
+694 LEALQNIS
-702 KYAEAS
+702 KYAEAKN
-708 SVIIRLTEH
+708 VVIRLHE
-717 DGTLR
+717 DGGNLS

-746 ADRLEAL
+746 SDRLEAL
-753 DGSLEIHSAPGE
+753 DGHLEIRSAAGD
-765 GTSIVGSLPVTRREV
+765 GTSVVGTLPVTRREV
-780 A
+780 

>member
-1 MDGVGVADE
+1 M
-10 PRPHRGGGP
+10 
-19 IATVANPPRDAAGT
+19 
-33 PDEGR
+33 
-38 RAPTR
+38 
-43 PPSPDGNPNPRP
+43 
-55 FPWGRRIANVSF
+55 
-67 LTFFAAYFL
+67 
-76 FALSVLG
+76 LG

-94 PGFHDQLHDW
+94 PGFHDQLHIWSLD
-104 AFNEGMSGRLAQRV
+104 ESTSGRLALRV
-118 GDASHDVE
+118 ADTSHRVE
-126 STLSFVLD
+126 SLPAFVLD

-139 FNLAMAAFLVYLR
+139 FNLFMAGFLVYLR

-177 AVYEELTP
+177 GVYEILPATN
-185 PTTLEAVTHDGFHL
+185 LEAFTHDGFQF
-199 LAAVAYLLALL
+199 LAAIAYLLALL

-216 MVPRWSIPRTV
+216 MVPHWSVPKTV
-227 ALYAAAIGVA
+227 ALYAVAIGLA

-268 QAYRYRRSADATER
+268 QAYRYRRSGDATER

-295 LIVGLFA
+295 LLVGLFA
-302 VVVALSNS
+302 IVVALSNS
-310 GGDAGLEG
+310 GEADFEG
-318 RGIVVLPTSIFR
+318 RSLVVLPTSIFR
-330 VFQPVFFVIPV
+330 VFQPVFLVIPI

-413 ERVQRFANRLVYGKR
+413 ERVQKFANRLVYGKR

-465 RRADVWLKVGNELR
+465 RRADVWLRVGDELR

-487 LDAPEPLHITGPE
+487 LDAPEPLAIEGTE
-500 IPWIANVTSAVA
+500 IPWISDVTSAVA

-528 ANESLTPTEE
+528 ANESLTPTED

-565 AELRASRQRLIAAQD
+565 SELRASRQRLIVAQD
-580 EARRRIE
+580 ETRRRLE

-606 LAEGMAEDL
+606 LAEGMAEDIGPEGEDLL
-615 GEEGV
+615 GM
-620 GLLEMIGSLK
+620 LGSLK

-667 ATVPVDVQARDI
+667 AAVDVDVQAHDI
-679 ARYEQDAEAAVYFCV
+679 GRYDQDAEAAVYFCV
-694 LEAMQNIS
+694 LEALQNIS
-702 KYAEAS
+702 KYAEARS
-708 SVIIRLTEH
+708 AVIRLHEA
-717 DGTLR
+717 DGDLT
-722 FEVKDDGK
+722 FEVTDDGK

-746 ADRLEAL
+746 SDRLEAL
-753 DGSLEIHSAPGE
+753 DGHLEIQSAPGE
-765 GTSIVGSLPVTRREV
+765 GTSIIGRLPVTRREV
-780 A
+780 GAVR

>member
-1 MDGVGVADE
+1 M
-10 PRPHRGGGP
+10 
-19 IATVANPPRDAAGT
+19 
-33 PDEGR
+33 
-38 RAPTR
+38 APALTR

-76 FALSVLG
+76 FALAVLS
-83 LGAAAFVASRS
+83 LGAAAYAASRS
-94 PGFHDQLHDW
+94 PGLHDRLHDW
-104 AFNEGMSGRLAQRV
+104 AFDETMKGRLAQRV
-118 GDASHDVE
+118 ADASHDVE
-126 STLSFVLD
+126 SLPSFVLD

-139 FNLAMAAFLVYLR
+139 FNLAMAGFLVYLR

-177 AVYEELTP
+177 AVYEELP
-185 PTTLEAVTHDGFHL
+185 PTTFEAVTHDGFHL

-216 MVPRWSIPRTV
+216 MVPRWSVPKV
-227 ALYAAAIGVA
+227 LALYAAAIGVA

-268 QAYRYRRSADATER
+268 QAYRYRRSLDPTER

-295 LIVGLFA
+295 LLVGLFA
-302 VVVALSNS
+302 VVVALSNT
-310 GGDAGLEG
+310 GEADFEG
-318 RGIVVLPTSIFR
+318 RSLVVLPTSIFR
-330 VFQPVFFVIPV
+330 VFQPVFLVIPI

-487 LDAPEPLHITGPE
+487 LDAPAPLPIEGPE

-580 EARRRIE
+580 ETRRRLE

-615 GEEGV
+615 GEEGTA
-620 GLLEMIGSLK
+620 LLEMLGSLK

-667 ATVPVDVQARDI
+667 AAVPVDVQARDI
-679 ARYEQDAEAAVYFCV
+679 GRYEQDAEAAVYFCV
-694 LEAMQNIS
+694 LEALQNIS
-702 KYAEAS
+702 KYAEAN
-708 SVIIRLTEH
+708 SVVIRLHE
-717 DGTLR
+717 DEGTLR

-746 ADRLEAL
+746 SDRLEAL
-753 DGSLEIHSAPGE
+753 DGSLEIRSAPGA
-765 GTSIVGSLPVTRREV
+765 GTSIIGRLPVTRREV
-780 A
+780 

>member
-1 MDGVGVADE
+1 M
-10 PRPHRGGGP
+10 
-19 IATVANPPRDAAGT
+19 
-33 PDEGR
+33 
-38 RAPTR
+38 
-43 PPSPDGNPNPRP
+43 
-55 FPWGRRIANVSF
+55 
-67 LTFFAAYFL
+67 
-76 FALSVLG
+76 
-83 LGAAAFVASRS
+83 GAAAYVASRS
-94 PGFHDQLHDW
+94 PSFHDQLHIWSLD
-104 AFNEGMSGRLAQRV
+104 ETTMGRIALRV
-118 GDASHDVE
+118 ADTSHRVE
-126 STLSFVLD
+126 SLPSFALD
-134 YAFSL
+134 YAFSI
-139 FNLAMAAFLVYLR
+139 FNLAMAGFLVFLR

-177 AVYEELTP
+177 GVYEILP
-185 PTTLEAVTHDGFHL
+185 PTTIESVTHDGFHL

-216 MVPRWSIPRTV
+216 LVPRWPVLKTA
-227 ALYAAAIGVA
+227 ALYVAAIGAA
-237 VPIAFLAP
+237 VPIAWLAP

-268 QAYRYRRSADATER
+268 QAYRYRRSTNAIER

-295 LIVGLFA
+295 LLVGLFA

-310 GGDAGLEG
+310 GEADFEG
-318 RGIVVLPTSIFR
+318 RSLVVLPVSIFR
-330 VFQPVFFVIPV
+330 VFQPVFLVIPI

-413 ERVQRFANRLVYGKR
+413 ERVQKFANRLVYGKR

-445 PATDVLLS
+445 PATDVLLA

-479 PASSWPSD
+479 PTSSWPSD
-487 LDAPEPLHITGPE
+487 VDAPEPLSIDGPE

-580 EARRRIE
+580 ETRRRLE

-597 LVALKVGLS
+597 LVALKVQLS
-606 LAEGMAEDL
+606 LAEGMVEDL
-615 GEEGV
+615 GPDAEPLL
-620 GLLEMIGSLK
+620 GLLGSLK
-630 AQMGDAL
+630 AQMGEAL

-657 PAALASQARK
+657 PSALASQARK
-667 ATVPVDVQARDI
+667 ASIAVDVQARDI
-679 ARYEQDAEAAVYFCV
+679 GRYDQDAEAAVYFCV
-694 LEAMQNIS
+694 LEALQNIS
-702 KYAEAS
+702 KYAEATN
-708 SVIIRLTEH
+708 VVIRLHEV
-717 DGTLR
+717 DGELQ

-730 GFDVATTPTG
+730 GFDLAATPTG
-740 AGCHNM
+740 AGCQNM
-746 ADRLEAL
+746 VDRLESL
-753 DGSLEIHSAPGE
+753 DGHLEIRSAPGD
-765 GTSIVGSLPVTRREV
+765 GTSVVGALPVTRR
-780 A
+780 

>member
-1 MDGVGVADE
+1 MAADE
-10 PRPHRGGGP
+10 PPVPGL
-19 IATVANPPRDAAGT
+19 AAAAGA
-33 PDEGR
+33 PAGR
-38 RAPTR
+38 YPGARR
-43 PPSPDGNPNPRP
+43 VGN
-55 FPWGRRIANVSF
+55 ALF
-67 LTFFAAYFL
+67 LVFFGAYFS
-76 FALSVLG
+76 FAVGVLAM
-83 LGAAAFVASRS
+83 GAVAVLASRS
-94 PGFHDQLHDW
+94 PGLHDQLHVW
-104 AFNEGMSGRLAQRV
+104 ALDEGSLGRLALRAA
-118 GDASHDVE
+118 DTSHRVE
-126 STLSFVLD
+126 SLPSLALD
-134 YAFSL
+134 YGFSL
-139 FNLAMAAFLVYLR
+139 FNLALAGFLVYLR

-177 AVYEELTP
+177 GVYEILP
-185 PTTLEAVTHDGFHL
+185 PDTFEAVTHDGFHL

-216 MVPRWSIPRTV
+216 LVPRWPIGRTL
-227 ALYAAAIGVA
+227 ALYVAAIGA
-237 VPIAFLAP
+237 SVPLAWLAP
-245 GGSRSVSLIVT
+245 GGGNRTVSLIIT
-256 FGVLTPIVGVGS
+256 FGVLTPAVGVAS
-268 QAYRYRRSADATER
+268 QAYRYRRSISGVER
-282 QQARLLFWALSPA
+282 QQARLLFWALTPA
-295 LIVGLFA
+295 LLVGLFA
-302 VVVALSNS
+302 VVVALQNS
-310 GGDAGLEG
+310 GNEFAD

-330 VFQPVFFVIPV
+330 VFQPVFSIIPI

-380 VGIGALFGE
+380 VGIGSLFGD

-402 GIIAVAFQPVK
+402 GVIAVAFQPVK
-413 ERVQRFANRLVYGKR
+413 DRVQKFANRLVYGKR

-465 RRADVWLKVGNELR
+465 RRADVWLKVGTELR

-487 LDAPEPLHITGPE
+487 VESPEALEIEGTE
-500 IPWIANVTSAVA
+500 IPTIPGVTTAVA

-528 ANESLTPTEE
+528 VNESLTPTEE
-538 KLLAD
+538 KLLSD

-580 EARRRIE
+580 ETRRRLE

-615 GEEGV
+615 GDEGKP
-620 GLLEMIGSLK
+620 LLDMLGAMK

-657 PAALASQARK
+657 PSALASQARK
-667 ATVPVDVQARDI
+667 ASVNVDVQARDI
-679 ARYEQDAEAAVYFCV
+679 GRYDQDAEAAVYFCV
-694 LEAMQNIS
+694 LEALQNIS

-708 SVIIRLTEH
+708 SVVLRLHEK
-717 DGTLR
+717 DGILH
-722 FEVKDDGK
+722 FEVKDDGR
-730 GFDVATTPTG
+730 GFDPTCTEKG
-740 AGCHNM
+740 AGSHNM
-746 ADRLEAL
+746 VDRLEAL
-753 DGSLEIHSAPGE
+753 DGHLEIHSQLGH
-765 GTSIVGSLPVTRREV
+765 GTSVLGTIPVTRRP
-780 A
+780 

>member
-1 MDGVGVADE
+1 V
-10 PRPHRGGGP
+10 
-19 IATVANPPRDAAGT
+19 
-33 PDEGR
+33 
-38 RAPTR
+38 
-43 PPSPDGNPNPRP
+43 
-55 FPWGRRIANVSF
+55 
-67 LTFFAAYFL
+67 
-76 FALSVLG
+76 LS

-94 PGFHDQLHDW
+94 TSFHDQLHLW
-104 AFNEGMSGRLAQRV
+104 ALNDTLGGRLAQRA
-118 GDASHDVE
+118 GDTAHQVE
-126 STLSFVLD
+126 SWPSFALD
-134 YAFSL
+134 YAFSV
-139 FNLAMAAFLVYLR
+139 FNLALAGFLLYLR

-158 RLLSLAMVGTAGV
+158 RLLGLAMVGTAGV

-177 AVYEELTP
+177 GVYEILP

-216 MVPRWSIPRTV
+216 LVPRWSTPKTV
-227 ALYAAAIGVA
+227 ALYVVLIGAAA
-237 VPIAFLAP
+237 PIAWLAP

-256 FGVLTPIVGVGS
+256 FGVLTPMVGVGS
-268 QAYRYRRSADATER
+268 QAYRYRRSGDAVER

-295 LIVGLFA
+295 LIVGLVA
-302 VVVALSNS
+302 VVVALGNS
-310 GGDAGLEG
+310 GQPDFEG
-318 RGIVVLPTSIFR
+318 RSIVVLPVSIFR
-330 VFQPVFFVIPV
+330 VFQPVFSIIPI
-341 ALFIGILRYRLWDID
+341 ALFVGILRYRLWDID

-445 PATDVLLS
+445 PATDVLLA

-465 RRADVWLKVGNELR
+465 KRADVWLKVGTELR

-487 LDAPEPLHITGPE
+487 LDAPEPLPIDGPE
-500 IPWIANVTSAVA
+500 IPWIAGVTSAVA

-528 ANESLTPTEE
+528 PNETLTPTEE

-580 EARRRIE
+580 ETRRRLE

-597 LVALKVGLS
+597 LVALKVQLS
-606 LAEGMAEDL
+606 LAEGMVEEL
-615 GEEGV
+615 GTEGAP
-620 GLLEMIGSLK
+620 LLEMLGSLK

-667 ATVPVDVQARDI
+667 ASVAVDVQARDVG
-679 ARYEQDAEAAVYFCV
+679 RYEQEAEAAVYFCV
-694 LEAMQNIS
+694 LEALQNIS
-702 KYAEAS
+702 KYAEAT
-708 SVIIRLTEH
+708 SVLLRLHEE
-717 DGTLR
+717 DGCLR
-722 FEVKDDGK
+722 FEVRDDGR
-730 GFDVATTPTG
+730 GFDVASTASG
-740 AGCHNM
+740 AGCQNM
-746 ADRLEAL
+746 RDRLEAL
-753 DGSLEIHSAPGE
+753 DGRLEIHSAPGE
-765 GTSIVGSLPVTRREV
+765 GTSVVGVVPVTRR
-780 A
+780 AP

>member
-1 MDGVGVADE
+1 V
-10 PRPHRGGGP
+10 
-19 IATVANPPRDAAGT
+19 
-33 PDEGR
+33 
-38 RAPTR
+38 
-43 PPSPDGNPNPRP
+43 
-55 FPWGRRIANVSF
+55 
-67 LTFFAAYFL
+67 
-76 FALSVLG
+76 LS
-83 LGAAAFVASRS
+83 LGAASFLASRS
-94 PGFHDQLHDW
+94 PGFHDQLHVW
-104 AFNEGMSGRLAQRV
+104 ALNEDTLGRLALRAA
-118 GDASHDVE
+118 DTSHRVE
-126 STLSFVLD
+126 SLPSLALD
-134 YAFSL
+134 YGFSL
-139 FNLAMAAFLVYLR
+139 FNLALAAFLVYLR

-158 RLLSLAMVGTAGV
+158 RLLALAMVGTAGV

-177 AVYEELTP
+177 GVYEILP
-185 PTTLEAVTHDGFHL
+185 PTVLEEVTHDGFHL
-199 LAAVAYLLALL
+199 LAAVAYLLALV
-210 LFPDGR
+210 LFPDGHL
-216 MVPRWSIPRTV
+216 VPRWPKGRTI
-227 ALYAAAIGVA
+227 AFYAAAIGLL
-237 VPIAFLAP
+237 VPLAWLAP
-245 GGSRSVSLIVT
+245 GGNRSVSLIVT
-256 FGVLTPIVGVGS
+256 FGVVTPIVGVGS
-268 QAYRYRRSADATER
+268 QAYRYRRSPSPVER

-295 LIVGLFA
+295 LLVGLFA
-302 VVVALSNS
+302 IVVALQNS
-310 GGDAGLEG
+310 GGSEFEG
-318 RGIVVLPTSIFR
+318 RSIVVLPTSIFR
-330 VFQPVFFVIPV
+330 VFQPVFSIIPI

-380 VGIGALFGE
+380 VGIGSLFGE
-389 AQTENLGLSIVAT
+389 AQTENLGLSILAT

-413 ERVQRFANRLVYGKR
+413 DRVQKFANRLVYGKR

-445 PATDVLLS
+445 PATDVLLA

-487 LDAPEPLHITGPE
+487 SDPPEPLTITGPE
-500 IPWIANVTSAVA
+500 IPWIPGVTTAVA

-528 ANESLTPTEE
+528 VNESLTPTED

-580 EARRRIE
+580 ETRRRLE

-597 LVALKVGLS
+597 LVALKVGLN
-606 LAEGMAEDL
+606 LAEGMVEDL
-615 GEEGV
+615 GEPAKPV
-620 GLLEMIGSLK
+620 LEMLGALK

-657 PAALASQARK
+657 ASALASQARK
-667 ATVPVDVQARDI
+667 QSVPVDVQARDI
-679 ARYEQDAEAAVYFCV
+679 ARYDQDAEAAVYFCV
-694 LEAMQNIS
+694 LEALQNIS
-702 KYAEAS
+702 KYAEAH
-708 SVIIRLTEH
+708 SVVIRLHEE
-717 DGTLR
+717 DGVLH

-730 GFDVATTPTG
+730 GFDPDCTAKG
-740 AGCHNM
+740 AGSQNM
-746 ADRLEAL
+746 VDRLEAL
-753 DGSLEIHSAPGE
+753 DGHLEIHSAPGD
-765 GTSIVGSLPVTRREV
+765 GTSVRGTIPVQRR
-780 A
+780 

>member
-1 MDGVGVADE
+1 MWALNED
-10 PRPHRGGGP
+10 
-19 IATVANPPRDAAGT
+19 
-33 PDEGR
+33 
-38 RAPTR
+38 
-43 PPSPDGNPNPRP
+43 
-55 FPWGRRIANVSF
+55 
-67 LTFFAAYFL
+67 TF
-76 FALSVLG
+76 
-83 LGAAAFVASRS
+83 
-94 PGFHDQLHDW
+94 
-104 AFNEGMSGRLAQRV
+104 GRLALRAA
-118 GDASHDVE
+118 DTSHRIE
-126 STLSFVLD
+126 SLPSLALD
-134 YAFSL
+134 YGFSL
-139 FNLAMAAFLVYLR
+139 FNLALAGFLVFLR

-177 AVYEELTP
+177 GVYEILA

-216 MVPRWSIPRTV
+216 LVPRWPVGRTM
-227 ALYAAAIGVA
+227 ALYVAAIA
-237 VPIAFLAP
+237 ACLPLAWLAP
-245 GGSRSVSLIVT
+245 GGNRTISLIVT
-256 FGVLTPIVGVGS
+256 FGVLTPLVGVAS
-268 QAYRYRRSADATER
+268 QAYRYRQSPTPVER
-282 QQARLLFWALSPA
+282 QQARLLFWALTPA
-295 LIVGLFA
+295 LLVGLFA
-302 VVVALSNS
+302 VVVALRNT
-310 GGDAGLEG
+310 GGNEFEG
-318 RGIVVLPTSIFR
+318 RSIVVLPVSIFR
-330 VFQPVFFVIPV
+330 VFQPVFSIIPI

-380 VGIGALFGE
+380 VGIGSLFGD

-402 GIIAVAFQPVK
+402 GVIAVAFQPVK
-413 ERVQRFANRLVYGKR
+413 DRVQRFANRLVYGKR

-445 PATDVLLS
+445 PATDVLLA

-465 RRADVWLKVGNELR
+465 RRADVWLKVGHELR

-487 LDAPEPLHITGPE
+487 VDAPEPLEITGPE
-500 IPWIANVTSAVA
+500 IPWIPDVTTAVA

-528 ANESLTPTEE
+528 QNESLTPTEE

-580 EARRRIE
+580 ETRRRLE

-597 LVALKVGLS
+597 LVSLKVQLS
-606 LAEGMAEDL
+606 LAEGMVEDL
-615 GEEGV
+615 GEQGQP
-620 GLLEMIGSLK
+620 LLEMLGSLK
-630 AQMGDAL
+630 AQMGEAL

-657 PAALASQARK
+657 PSALASQARK
-667 ATVPVDVQARDI
+667 ASVPVDVQARDI
-679 ARYEQDAEAAVYFCV
+679 GRYEQDAEAAVYFCV
-694 LEAMQNIS
+694 LEAMQNIA
-702 KYAEAS
+702 KYAEAT
-708 SVIIRLTEH
+708 SVVVRLHEE
-717 DGTLR
+717 DGLLH
-722 FEVKDDGK
+722 FEVKDDGR
-730 GFDVATTPTG
+730 GFDPACTAKG
-740 AGCHNM
+740 AGSHNM
-746 ADRLEAL
+746 VDRLEAI
-753 DGSLEIHSAPGE
+753 DGHLEIHSSPGE
-765 GTSIVGSLPVTRREV
+765 GTSVRGRIPVTRR
-780 A
+780 

>member
-1 MDGVGVADE
+1 M
-10 PRPHRGGGP
+10 
-19 IATVANPPRDAAGT
+19 
-33 PDEGR
+33 
-38 RAPTR
+38 
-43 PPSPDGNPNPRP
+43 
-55 FPWGRRIANVSF
+55 
-67 LTFFAAYFL
+67 FFAGYFA
-76 FALSVLG
+76 FAIAVLS
-83 LGAAAFVASRS
+83 LGAASFVASRS
-94 PGFHDQLHDW
+94 PAFHDQLHVW
-104 AFNEGMSGRLAQRV
+104 ALNEDTFGRLALRA
-118 GDASHDVE
+118 GDTSHRVE
-126 STLSFVLD
+126 SLPSLALD
-134 YAFSL
+134 YGFSL
-139 FNLAMAAFLVYLR
+139 FNLALAGFLVFLR

-177 AVYEELTP
+177 GVYEILA

-216 MVPRWSIPRTV
+216 LVPRWPVARTL
-227 ALYAAAIGVA
+227 ALYVAAIA
-237 VPIAFLAP
+237 ACLPLAWLAP
-245 GGSRSVSLIVT
+245 GGNRTISLIVT
-256 FGVLTPIVGVGS
+256 FGVLTPLVGVAS
-268 QAYRYRRSADATER
+268 QAYRYRQSPTPVER
-282 QQARLLFWALSPA
+282 QQARLLFWALTPA
-295 LIVGLFA
+295 LLVGLYA
-302 VVVALSNS
+302 VVVALQNT
-310 GGDAGLEG
+310 GGNEFEG
-318 RGIVVLPTSIFR
+318 RSIVVLPVSIFR
-330 VFQPVFFVIPV
+330 VFQPVFSIIPI

-380 VGIGALFGE
+380 VGIGSLFGD

-402 GIIAVAFQPVK
+402 GVIAVAFQPVK
-413 ERVQRFANRLVYGKR
+413 DRVQRFANRLVYGKR

-445 PATDVLLS
+445 PATDVLLA

-465 RRADVWLKVGNELR
+465 RRADVWLKVGHELR

-487 LDAPEPLHITGPE
+487 VDAPEPLEITGPE
-500 IPWIANVTSAVA
+500 IPWIPGVTTAVA

-528 ANESLTPTEE
+528 QNESLTPTEE

-580 EARRRIE
+580 ETRRRLE

-597 LVALKVGLS
+597 LVSLKVQLS
-606 LAEGMAEDL
+606 LAEGMVEDL
-615 GEEGV
+615 GEPGQP
-620 GLLEMIGSLK
+620 LLEMLGSLK
-630 AQMGDAL
+630 AQMGEAL

-657 PAALASQARK
+657 PSALASQARK
-667 ATVPVDVQARDI
+667 AAVPVDVQARDI
-679 ARYEQDAEAAVYFCV
+679 GRYEQDAEAAVYFCV
-694 LEAMQNIS
+694 LEALQNIA
-702 KYAEAS
+702 KYAEAT
-708 SVIIRLTEH
+708 SVIIRLHEE
-717 DGTLR
+717 DGLLH
-722 FEVKDDGK
+722 FEVKDDGR
-730 GFDVATTPTG
+730 GFDPACTEKG
-740 AGCHNM
+740 AGSHNM
-746 ADRLEAL
+746 VDRLEAL
-753 DGSLEIHSAPGE
+753 DGHLEIHSSPGE
-765 GTSIVGSLPVTRREV
+765 GTSVRGRIPVTRR
-780 A
+780 

>member
-1 MDGVGVADE
+1 V
-10 PRPHRGGGP
+10 
-19 IATVANPPRDAAGT
+19 
-33 PDEGR
+33 
-38 RAPTR
+38 
-43 PPSPDGNPNPRP
+43 
-55 FPWGRRIANVSF
+55 
-67 LTFFAAYFL
+67 FFAGYFA
-76 FALSVLG
+76 FAIAVLS
-83 LGAAAFVASRS
+83 LGAASFVASRS
-94 PGFHDQLHDW
+94 PAFHDQLHVW
-104 AFNEGMSGRLAQRV
+104 ALNEDTFGRLALRA
-118 GDASHDVE
+118 GDTSHRVE
-126 STLSFVLD
+126 SLPSLALD
-134 YAFSL
+134 YGFSL
-139 FNLAMAAFLVYLR
+139 FNLALAGFLVFLR

-177 AVYEELTP
+177 GVYEILA

-216 MVPRWSIPRTV
+216 LVPRWPVARTL
-227 ALYAAAIGVA
+227 ALYVAAIA
-237 VPIAFLAP
+237 ACLPLAWLAP
-245 GGSRSVSLIVT
+245 GGNRTISLIVT
-256 FGVLTPIVGVGS
+256 FGVLTPLVGVAS
-268 QAYRYRRSADATER
+268 QAYRYRQSPTPVER
-282 QQARLLFWALSPA
+282 QQARLLFWALTPA
-295 LIVGLFA
+295 LLVGLFA
-302 VVVALSNS
+302 VVVALQNT
-310 GGDAGLEG
+310 GGNEFEG
-318 RGIVVLPTSIFR
+318 RSIVVLPVSIFR
-330 VFQPVFFVIPV
+330 VFQPVFSIIPI

-380 VGIGALFGE
+380 VGIGSLFGD

-402 GIIAVAFQPVK
+402 GVIAVAFQPVK
-413 ERVQRFANRLVYGKR
+413 DRVQRFANRLVYGKR

-445 PATDVLLS
+445 PATDVLLA

-465 RRADVWLKVGNELR
+465 RRADVWLKVGHELR

-487 LDAPEPLHITGPE
+487 VDAPEPLEITGPE
-500 IPWIANVTSAVA
+500 IPWIPGVTTAVA

-528 ANESLTPTEE
+528 QNESLTPTEE

-580 EARRRIE
+580 ETRRRLE

-597 LVALKVGLS
+597 LVSLKVQLS
-606 LAEGMAEDL
+606 LAEGMVEDL
-615 GEEGV
+615 GEQGQP
-620 GLLEMIGSLK
+620 LLEMLGSLK
-630 AQMGDAL
+630 AQMGEAL

-657 PAALASQARK
+657 PSALASQARK
-667 ATVPVDVQARDI
+667 AAVPVDVQARDI
-679 ARYEQDAEAAVYFCV
+679 GRYEQDAEAAVYFCV
-694 LEAMQNIS
+694 LEALQNIA
-702 KYAEAS
+702 KYAEAT
-708 SVIIRLTEH
+708 SVIIRLHEE
-717 DGTLR
+717 DGLLH
-722 FEVKDDGK
+722 FEVKDDGR
-730 GFDVATTPTG
+730 GFDPACTEKG
-740 AGCHNM
+740 AGSHNM
-746 ADRLEAL
+746 VDRLEAL
-753 DGSLEIHSAPGE
+753 DGHLEIHSSPGE
-765 GTSIVGSLPVTRREV
+765 GTSVRGRIPVTRR
-780 A
+780 

>member
-1 MDGVGVADE
+1 VSDAGSSAGAPVSPARPGVDGGADR
-10 PRPHRGGGP
+10 RPAR
-19 IATVANPPRDAAGT
+19 
-33 PDEGR
+33 
-38 RAPTR
+38 
-43 PPSPDGNPNPRP
+43 
-55 FPWGRRIANVSF
+55 WGRRLANVAF
-67 LTFFAAYFL
+67 LTFFTAYFL
-76 FALSVLG
+76 FALAVLG

-94 PGFHDQLHDW
+94 PGFHDQLHIW
-104 AFNEGMSGRLAQRV
+104 SLSETTSGRLALRIA
-118 GDASHDVE
+118 DTSHRVE
-126 STLSFVLD
+126 SLPSFALD
-134 YAFSL
+134 YGFSL
-139 FNLAMAAFLVYLR
+139 FNLAMAGFLVFLR

-177 AVYEELTP
+177 GVYEILP

-216 MVPRWSIPRTV
+216 MVPRWSVPKTI
-227 ALYAAAIGVA
+227 ALYVLAVGAA

-268 QAYRYRRSADATER
+268 QAYRYRRSGDATER

-295 LIVGLFA
+295 LLVGLFA

-310 GGDAGLEG
+310 GEADFEG
-318 RGIVVLPTSIFR
+318 RSLVVLPTSIFR
-330 VFQPVFFVIPV
+330 VFQPVFSIIPI

-413 ERVQRFANRLVYGKR
+413 ERVQKFANRLVYGKR

-479 PASSWPSD
+479 PASSWPSE
-487 LDAPEPLHITGPE
+487 LDAPEPLTITGPE

-528 ANESLTPTEE
+528 PNESLTPTEE

-565 AELRASRQRLIAAQD
+565 TELRASRQRLIAAQD
-580 EARRRIE
+580 ETRRRLE

-615 GEEGV
+615 GEEGE
-620 GLLEMIGSLK
+620 GLLDMLGSLK

-667 ATVPVDVQARDI
+667 AAVPVDVQAREI
-679 ARYEQDAEAAVYFCV
+679 GRYDQDAEAAVYFCV
-694 LEAMQNIS
+694 LEALQNIS
-702 KYAEAS
+702 KYAEAHA
-708 SVIIRLTEH
+708 VIIRMHEE
-717 DGTLR
+717 DGSLH
-722 FEVKDDGK
+722 FEVKDDGR
-730 GFDVATTPTG
+730 GFDPATTPTG

-746 ADRLEAL
+746 SDRLEAL
-753 DGSLEIHSAPGE
+753 DGHLEIHSAPGK
-765 GTSIVGSLPVTRREV
+765 GTSVVGQLPVTRR
-780 A
+780 